1 MTEARQTLG
10 KKGEDAACAYLE
22 RHGYAVCRRNYRCRY
37 GEIDIIAAKGSELSF
52 VEVKTRRN
60 LNFGLPRL
68 AVTYAK
74 QQKIRSAALFYLQ
87 RKTGISSRSVLTL
100 SKYWWRAMWQSYI
113 IYRTVFKI

>member
-1 MTEARQTLG
+1 MVTLS
-10 KKGEDAACAYLE
+10 A
-22 RHGYAVCRRNYRCRY
+22 RRNYRCRY

-74 QQKIRSAALFYLQ
+74 QQKIRSAALFLFTAGKQ
-87 RKTGISSRSVLTL
+87 AS
-100 SKYWWRAMWQSYI
+100 AADQ
-113 IYRTVFKI
+113 F